1 MYLTRY
7 QGVIPT
13 WCSEED
19 EDVRLRLIGN
29 GGPGRIAGQ
38 ARSAQADGRADEA
51 AAASGVLAHPLL
63 QGVDAGQLEA
73 VSDRITVTHLS
84 RRTLVHT
91 PGQELGVLHL
101 VLRGRLRAY
110 TVTPNGQELL
120 LELMSEGNFDG
131 LLSMTGRRGH
141 FTEVDVDAT
150 VVASMDLATLTRL
163 MVLEP
168 RVMANLLELIGDR
181 LEAREGQLEAM
192 VLHDPAQQ
200 LARHLLTLAETLGR
214 PYGTGVILDARI
226 THQMLADMLG
236 VRRETVTLHLA
247 RLGAEGAV
255 CVDGRRLVL
264 DLRVLR
270 QVLDREHRTL
280 RGRSPLSRSLQAS

>member
-1 MYLTRY
+1 M
-7 QGVIPT
+7 
-13 WCSEED
+13 
-19 EDVRLRLIGN
+19 RLRFIGK
-29 GGPGRIAGQ
+29 GGPGRVAGR
-38 ARSAQADGRADEA
+38 ARSDGAEAGAEEA
-51 AAASGVLAHPLL
+51 AAAAGVLAHPLL
-63 QGVDAGQLEA
+63 QGVDAVQLEA
-73 VSDRITVTHLS
+73 VSDRITVTHLH

-91 PGQELGVLHL
+91 PGEELGVLHL

-110 TVTPNGQELL
+110 TVSPNGQELL

-163 MVLEP
+163 MVLQP
-168 RVMANLLELIGDR
+168 RVMANLLELIGDK
-181 LEAREGQLEAM
+181 LEAREDQLEAM
-192 VLHDPAQQ
+192 VLHDPDQQ

-214 PYGTGVILDARI
+214 PRGTGIVLDARI

-247 RLGAEGAV
+247 RLTADGAV
-255 CVDGRRLVL
+255 WVDGRRLVL
-264 DLRVLR
+264 DLGVLR

-280 RGRSPLSRSLQAS
+280 RGRSPLTRSLQAS